1 MPPCSALLHFS
12 KSISLNKSASLSRAS
27 YPKTAS
33 WWEDKHCCT
42 WDGVECDK
50 NTSLVVGLDLTS
62 SWLFGD
68 ILSNSTLFFLPNL
81 RRLNLVDNWF
91 SGSLIPSEFGNFK
104 SLTHL
109 NLFDFG
115 FSSQISFEISQLSSL
130 VSLDLSKNGFLIK
143 APVWKR
149 VIGNL
154 T

>member
-1 MPPCSALLHFS
+1 M
-12 KSISLNKSASLSRAS
+12 
-27 YPKTAS
+27 
-33 WWEDKHCCT
+33 
-42 WDGVECDK
+42 
-50 NTSLVVGLDLTS
+50 VGLDLTS

-68 ILSNSTLFFLPNL
+68 ILSSSTLLFLPNL

-91 SGSLIPSEFGNFK
+91 SGSLIPSEFGRFK

-109 NLFDFG
+109 NLSDSG
-115 FSSQISFEISQLSSL
+115 FSGQISVEISQLSSL